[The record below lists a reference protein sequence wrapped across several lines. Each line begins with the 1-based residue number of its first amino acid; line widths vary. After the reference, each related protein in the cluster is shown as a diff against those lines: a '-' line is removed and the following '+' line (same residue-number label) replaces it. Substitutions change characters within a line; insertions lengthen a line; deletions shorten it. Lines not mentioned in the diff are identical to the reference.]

1 MDYTNMTLFEGKKH
15 LAPEPEDDFA
25 RSCRPLSELLDTVR
39 QVEGFPLGRDEDILA
54 LSDPPYYT
62 ACPNPY
68 LGEFIRRY
76 GKPYDE
82 ATDTYQRQ
90 PFVADITEGK
100 NDPIYNA
107 HSYHTKVPP
116 KAIMK
121 FIEHYTE
128 PGDIVFDGFCG
139 SGMTGVAAQLL
150 GRRAI
155 LCDLSPA
162 ATFIAYN
169 YNTPVDVAEF
179 EREAKRILA
188 EVEKE
193 CGWMYETL
201 HTDGRTKGRIN
212 YTVWSDVFICPY
224 CGNEYVFWEAAVD
237 KVRGKVLDEYPCPSC
252 GAQISKRECERAW
265 VSFYDQA
272 IGQLVTQAKQ
282 VPVLINYTVG
292 KKRFEKKPDQHDLDL
307 IRKIEESAIPYW
319 FPTDPIPKGDKTG
332 EPIRLG
338 ITHVHHFYTKRNL
351 WVLAGLNNKTST
363 VRRKGIAAVLRFL
376 ISSYNY
382 THSTKMTRII
392 FKDTGKPVLTS
403 CQLGTLYI
411 SSLPVEKN
419 ILQGLKKMKLA
430 LISRALKASTYGQAI
445 TTSSATGFS
454 AITANS
460 NWADYI
466 FTDPPFGSNLMYSEL
481 NFLWEAW
488 LRVFTN
494 NKPEAI
500 INETQGKGL
509 AEYKELMTAC
519 FKEMYRILK
528 PNRWMTVVFHNSK
541 AAVWNA
547 IQEAITRA
555 GFVIAQVS
563 VMDRKQGTFN
573 QVTAA
578 GAVEKDL
585 IINAYKPKKQ
595 LEENFLR
602 RAGAGLERDFVA
614 DLLEHLPVAPNVGR
628 TEKMLYSKLLA
639 YYVQRG
645 YEIRLDARQFYTL
658 LRENFK
664 LIDGYWFTDGQVLE
678 YEEWKKKQGLAGIR
692 EVQSGQQI
700 LFVSDERS
708 ALVWLYHFLEI
719 PRTYTDIYTAYSR
732 VLVQSDD
739 AIPELRELLDN
750 NFILENGRYRRPQ
763 TEREKEAIEAQRER
777 ELARAFERL
786 LAEARSGVKRLKG
799 VRKEVL
805 IFGFTRAYR
814 EKRYEDILAVAS
826 KLDPALLE
834 TNSEINDFVEIA
846 RLKTGEE

>member
-1 MDYTNMTLFEGKKH
+1 MEYVNRKLFETKK
-15 LAPEPEDDFA
+15 APALEQEDDFA
-25 RSCRPLSELLDTVR
+25 RSCRPLAELLDTVR
-39 QVEGFPLGRDEDILA
+39 NVEGFPLGRDEDILA

-82 ATDTYQRQ
+82 ATDTYQRT
-90 PFVADITEGK
+90 PFVADVTEGK

-107 HSYHTKVPP
+107 HSYHTKVPH

-121 FIEHYTE
+121 YIEHYTE

-179 EREAKRILA
+179 ERDAKRILA
-188 EVEKE
+188 EVERE

-201 HTDGRTKGRIN
+201 HTDGCTKGRIN

-237 KVRGKVLDEYPCPSC
+237 KARGKVLKEYSCPSC
-252 GAQISKRECERAW
+252 GARVSKRECERAW
-265 VSFYDQA
+265 VTFYDQA
-272 IGQLVTQAKQ
+272 IGQQVTQAKQ

-292 KKRFEKKPDQHDLDL
+292 KRRFEKKPDQYDLDL
-307 IRKIEESAIPYW
+307 LRRIEESAIPYW
-319 FPTDPIPKGDKTG
+319 FPTDRMPEGYNTEQPKRSHG
-332 EPIRLG
+332 L
-338 ITHVHHFYTKRNL
+338 THVHHFYTKRNL
-351 WVLAGLNNKTST
+351 WVLAAFYS
-363 VRRKGIAAVLRFL
+363 RF
-376 ISSYNY
+376 
-382 THSTKMTRII
+382 TRIVNSWLWLSGQNRDI
-392 FKDTGKPVLTS
+392 SKLTGVDVRKFFLGGGGPMSGGVK
-403 CQLGTLYI
+403 GTLYVPSI
-411 SSLPVEKN
+411 YVEK
-419 ILQGLKKMKLA
+419 
-430 LISRALKASTYGQAI
+430 
-445 TTSSATGFS
+445 S
-454 AITANS
+454 AIFSYVNRLRTLSSKPWQITSDRNCLIFTGS
-460 NWADYI
+460 SSQLSIPPMTVDYI

-488 LRVFTN
+488 LGVFTN
-494 NKPEAI
+494 NKPEAV

-509 AEYKELMTAC
+509 PEYKELMTAC

-555 GFVIAQVS
+555 GFVIAQVT
-563 VMDRKQGTFN
+563 VMDRKQGTFK
-573 QVTAA
+573 QVTSA
-578 GAVEKDL
+578 GAVKNDL

-628 TEKMLYSKLLA
+628 TEKMLYSKMLA

-658 LRENFK
+658 LKDNFK

-678 YEEWKKKQGLAGIR
+678 YEEWKKRQRLEGIK
-692 EVQSGQQI
+692 EVQSVQQI
-700 LFVSDERS
+700 SFVSDERS
-708 ALVWLYHFLEI
+708 ALAWLYNFLET
-719 PRTYTDIYTAYSR
+719 PRTYNDIYRDYSR
-732 VLVQSDD
+732 ILLPQSDD

-750 NFILENGRYRRPQ
+750 NFVLENGRYRRPQ
-763 TEREKEAIEAQRER
+763 TEQEKEAIEAQRER
-777 ELARAFERL
+777 ELARAFDRL

-799 VRKEVL
+799 VRKEAL

-814 EKRYEDILAVAS
+814 EKRYEDILAVAR
-826 KLDPALLE
+826 KLEPALLE

-846 RLKTGEE
+846 RLKTGEEG

>member
-1 MDYTNMTLFEGKKH
+1 MDYVTRKLFEAQRDP
-15 LAPEPEDDFA
+15 APERDDDFA

-39 QVEGFPLGRDEDILA
+39 QVEGFPLGRDEDILT

-82 ATDTYQRQ
+82 ATETYQRP
-90 PFVADITEGK
+90 PFVADVTEGK
-100 NDPIYNA
+100 NDPVYNA
-107 HSYHTKVPP
+107 HSYHTKVPH
-116 KAIMK
+116 KTIMK
-121 FIEHYTE
+121 YIEHYTE

-237 KVRGKVLDEYPCPSC
+237 KARGKVLEEYPCPTC
-252 GAQISKRECERAW
+252 GAQVSKRECKRAW
-265 VSFYDQA
+265 VTFYDQA
-272 IGQLVTQAKQ
+272 IAQEVIQAKQ

-292 KKRFEKKPDQHDLDL
+292 KKRLEKKPDQFDLDL
-307 IRKIEESAIPYW
+307 IRRIEESAIPNW
-319 FPTDPIPKGDKTG
+319 FPTDRMPEGD
-332 EPIRLG
+332 ESRRNDG
-338 ITHVHHFYTKRNL
+338 IGLTHVHHFYTKRNL
-351 WVLAGLNNKTST
+351 WVLACLQ
-363 VRRKGIAAVLRFL
+363 VVLRTSL
-376 ISSYNY
+376 MEGQLLCLVGDQLPRAS
-382 THSTKMTRII
+382 KMHKIAVSRLNTNLS
-392 FKDTGKPVLTS
+392 KTAGVLA
-403 CQLGTLYI
+403 GTLYVPSNRIEYSVLEMI
-411 SSLPVEKN
+411 SYRIADIGSYLQKRDKKTRHIVFTGSTERTELPECS
-419 ILQGLKKMKLA
+419 I
-430 LISRALKASTYGQAI
+430 
-445 TTSSATGFS
+445 
-454 AITANS
+454 
-460 NWADYI
+460 DYI

-500 INETQGKGL
+500 INDTQGKGL
-509 AEYKELMTAC
+509 PEYKELMTSC

-555 GFVIAQVS
+555 GFVVAQVT
-563 VMDRKQGTFN
+563 VMDRKQGTFK
-573 QVTAA
+573 QVTSA
-578 GAVEKDL
+578 GAVKNDL

-595 LEENFLR
+595 MEENFLR
-602 RAGAGLERDFVA
+602 RAGTGLEREFVA

-658 LRENFK
+658 LKDNFK

-678 YEEWKKKQGLAGIR
+678 YEEWKRRQRLDGIK
-692 EVQSGQQI
+692 ELQSGQQI

-708 ALVWLYHFLEI
+708 ALAWLYNFLET

-732 VLVQSDD
+732 ALVQSDD

-750 NFILENGRYRRPQ
+750 NFVLENGRYRRPQ
-763 TEREKEAIEAQRER
+763 TEQEKEAIEAQRER
-777 ELARAFERL
+777 ELARAFDRF
-786 LAEARSGVKRLKG
+786 LAEAGSGGKRLKG
-799 VRKEVL
+799 VRKEAL

-814 EKRYEDILAVAS
+814 EKRYQDILAVAR
-826 KLDPALLE
+826 KLDQDFLE
-834 TNSEINDFVEIA
+834 TNGEINDFVEIA
-846 RLKTGEE
+846 KLKTGEEQ

>member
-1 MDYTNMTLFEGKKH
+1 MDYVTRKLFEAKRDP
-15 LAPEPEDDFA
+15 APEREDDFA

-82 ATDTYQRQ
+82 AIDTYQRP
-90 PFVADITEGK
+90 PFVADVTEGK
-100 NDPIYNA
+100 NDPVYNA
-107 HSYHTKVPP
+107 HSYHTKVPH

-121 FIEHYTE
+121 YIEHYTE

-201 HTDGRTKGRIN
+201 HTDGRTKGRMN

-237 KVRGKVLDEYPCPSC
+237 KARGKVVDEYPCPSC
-252 GAQISKRECERAW
+252 GARVSKRECERAW
-265 VSFYDQA
+265 VTFYDPA
-272 IGQLVTQAKQ
+272 IAQEVTQAKQ
-282 VPVLINYTVG
+282 VPVLINYTIG
-292 KKRFEKKPDQHDLDL
+292 KRRFEKKPDQFDLDL
-307 IRKIEESAIPYW
+307 IRRIEDSAIPYW
-319 FPTDPIPKGDKTG
+319 FPTDRMPEGYNTEQPKRSHG
-332 EPIRLG
+332 LN
-338 ITHVHHFYTKRNL
+338 HVHHFYTKRNL
-351 WVLAGLNNKTST
+351 WVLAA
-363 VRRKGIAAVLRFL
+363 VFQRARRCSPALLLFQSAAATLCSKLTR
-376 ISSYNY
+376 YNLGN
-382 THSTKMTRII
+382 R
-392 FKDTGKPVLTS
+392 GNGPVS
-403 CQLGTLYI
+403 GTLYVASLVAE
-411 SSLPVEKN
+411 SSVTKAIFGKVEDFSNAFCNLAN
-419 ILQGLKKMKLA
+419 INKAQVFCSSVTNLA
-430 LISRALKASTYGQAI
+430 LVS
-445 TTSSATGFS
+445 
-454 AITANS
+454 NS
-460 NWADYI
+460 IDYI

-500 INETQGKGL
+500 INEVQGKGL
-509 AEYKELMTAC
+509 SEYKELMTAC
-519 FKEMYRILK
+519 FREMYRILK

-555 GFVIAQVS
+555 GFVIAQVT
-563 VMDRKQGTFN
+563 VMDRKQGTFK
-573 QVTAA
+573 QVTSA
-578 GAVEKDL
+578 GAVKNDL

-602 RAGAGLERDFVA
+602 RAGAGLERDFVV
-614 DLLEHLPVAPNVGR
+614 DLLEHLPVTPNVGR

-645 YEIRLDARQFYTL
+645 YEIRLDASQFYTL
-658 LRENFK
+658 LKDNFK
-664 LIDGYWFTDGQVLE
+664 LIDGYWFTDGQVLK
-678 YEEWKKKQGLAGIR
+678 YQEWKRGHKLEGIK

-708 ALVWLYHFLEI
+708 ALAWLYNFLET
-719 PRTYTDIYTAYSR
+719 PRTYSDIYTAYSR
-732 VLVQSDD
+732 ALVQSDD

-750 NFILENGRYRRPQ
+750 NFVLENDRYRRPQ
-763 TEREKEAIEAQRER
+763 TEREREAIEAQREK
-777 ELARAFERL
+777 ELARAFDRL
-786 LAEARSGVKRLKG
+786 LAEVRSGVKRLKG
-799 VRKEVL
+799 VRKEAL

-814 EKRYEDILAVAS
+814 EKRYDDILAVAR
-826 KLDPALLE
+826 KLDQDFLE
-834 TNSEINDFVEIA
+834 TNGEINDFVEIA

>member
-1 MDYTNMTLFEGKKH
+1 MDYETGSLFEAKNDPK
-15 LAPEPEDDFA
+15 LEPEDDFA
-25 RSCRPLSELLDTVR
+25 RSCPPLSELLDTVR
-39 QVEGFPLGRDEDILA
+39 HVEGFPLGRDEDILA

-82 ATDTYQRQ
+82 ATDTYQR
-90 PFVADITEGK
+90 PPLVADVTEGK
-100 NDPIYNA
+100 NDPVYNA
-107 HSYHTKVPP
+107 HSYHTKVPH

-121 FIEHYTE
+121 YIEHYTE

-169 YNTPVDVAEF
+169 YNTPVDVAAF

-201 HTDGRTKGRIN
+201 HTDGRTNGRIN

-224 CGNEYVFWEAAVD
+224 CGSEYVFWEAAVD
-237 KVRGKVLDEYPCPSC
+237 KERGKVLNEYPCPSC
-252 GAQISKRECERAW
+252 GAKVAKRECKRAW
-265 VSFYDQA
+265 VAFYDQV
-272 IGQLVTQAKQ
+272 IGQEVTQAKQ

-292 KKRFEKKPDQHDLDL
+292 KKRYEKKPDQYDLDL
-307 IRKIEESAIPYW
+307 IRRIEESAIPYW
-319 FPTDPIPKGDKTG
+319 FPTDRMLEGDKTV

-351 WVLAGLNNKTST
+351 WVLAALNSKISAA
-363 VRRKGIAAVLRFL
+363 KGTGVAAVLRFL
-376 ISSYNY
+376 ISSYNH

-403 CQLGTLYI
+403 CQSGTLYI

-419 ILQGLKKMKLA
+419 ILQGLTKMKLA
-430 LISRALKASTYGQAI
+430 LISRALKALSYEQAI
-445 TTSSATGFS
+445 TTSSSTGFS
-454 AITANS
+454 LISIYN
-460 NWADYI
+460 NCIDYI

-494 NKPEAI
+494 NRPEAI

-509 AEYKELMTAC
+509 PEYKELMTAC
-519 FKEMYRILK
+519 FKEMYRLLK
-528 PNRWMTVVFHNSK
+528 PNRWMTVVFHNSR

-555 GFVIAQVS
+555 GFVIAQVT
-563 VMDRKQGTFN
+563 VMDRKQGSFN

-595 LEENFLR
+595 MEENFLR

-614 DLLEHLPVAPNVGR
+614 DLLEHLPVVPNVGR

-645 YEIRLDARQFYTL
+645 FEIRLDARQFYVL
-658 LRENFK
+658 LKENFK
-664 LIDGYWFTDGQVLE
+664 LIDGYWFTDEQVLQ
-678 YEEWKKKQGLAGIR
+678 YEEWKRKQRLDGIK

-700 LFVSDERS
+700 FFVSDERS
-708 ALVWLYHFLEI
+708 ALAWLYNFLET

-732 VLVQSDD
+732 ALVQSDD
-739 AIPELRELLDN
+739 AIPELKELLDN

-763 TEREKEAIEAQRER
+763 TEQEREAIEAQRER
-777 ELARAFERL
+777 ELGRAFERL

-799 VRKEVL
+799 VRKEAL
-805 IFGFTRAYR
+805 IFGFTKAYR
-814 EKRYEDILAVAS
+814 EKRYQDILAVAR
-826 KLDPALLE
+826 KLDQDFLE
-834 TNSEINDFVEIA
+834 TNGEINDFVEIA

>member
-1 MDYTNMTLFEGKKH
+1 MDCVTKRLFEVDGGDPQ
-15 LAPEPEDDFA
+15 PELEDDFA

-68 LGEFIRRY
+68 LGEFIKRY

-82 ATDTYQRQ
+82 ATDTYQRP
-90 PFVADITEGK
+90 PFVADVTEGK
-100 NDPIYNA
+100 NDPVYNA
-107 HSYHTKVPP
+107 HSYHTKVPH
-116 KAIMK
+116 KAIMEY
-121 FIEHYTE
+121 IEHYTE

-201 HTDGRTKGRIN
+201 HTDGRTRGRIN

-224 CGNEYVFWEAAVD
+224 CGNEYVFWDAAVD
-237 KVRGKVLDEYPCPSC
+237 KVRGKVLEEYPCPSC
-252 GAQISKRECERAW
+252 GARVSKRECERAW
-265 VSFYDQA
+265 VTFYDQA
-272 IGQLVTQAKQ
+272 IGQQVTQAKQ
-282 VPVLINYTVG
+282 VPVLINYAVG
-292 KKRFEKKPDQHDLDL
+292 KKRFEKKPDQFDLDL
-307 IRKIEESAIPYW
+307 IRRIEESAIPYW
-319 FPTDPIPKGDKTG
+319 FPTDRMPEGYNTEQPKRSHG
-332 EPIRLG
+332 L
-338 ITHVHHFYTKRNL
+338 THVHHFYTKRNL
-351 WVLAGLNNKTST
+351 WIMSSTIAKFRERLSSRWLLFLMTSFIVKTGSKLHNIGLKNGSLNLAGQVPN
-363 VRRKGIAAVLRFL
+363 
-376 ISSYNY
+376 
-382 THSTKMTRII
+382 
-392 FKDTGKPVLTS
+392 
-403 CQLGTLYI
+403 TLYVP
-411 SSLPVEKN
+411 SSVAERDIFELARGKVEDLLPAMSLEKQEGF
-419 ILQGLKKMKLA
+419 IVLGCQ
-430 LISRALKASTYGQAI
+430 ST
-445 TTSSATGFS
+445 TNVVSCD
-454 AITANS
+454 NS
-460 NWADYI
+460 VDYI

-547 IQEAITRA
+547 IQEAITKA
-555 GFVIAQVS
+555 GFVITQVT
-563 VMDRKQGTFN
+563 VMDRKQGTFK
-573 QVTAA
+573 QVTSA
-578 GAVEKDL
+578 GAVKNDL
-585 IINAYKPKKQ
+585 IINAYKPKKRM
-595 LEENFLR
+595 EDNFLR
-602 RAGAGLERDFVA
+602 RAGAGLERDFVT

-658 LRENFK
+658 LKENFK
-664 LIDGYWFTDGQVLE
+664 LIDGYWFTDEQVLK
-678 YEEWKKKQGLAGIR
+678 YDEWKRRQRLDGIK
-692 EVQSGQQI
+692 EVRSGQLI
-700 LFVSDERS
+700 LLVSDERS
-708 ALVWLYHFLEI
+708 ALTWLYNFLES
-719 PRTYTDIYTAYSR
+719 PQTYTDIYTAYSR
-732 VLVQSDD
+732 ALVQSDD
-739 AIPELRELLDN
+739 AIPELRELLDS
-750 NFILENGRYRRPQ
+750 NFILEGGRYRRPQ
-763 TEREKEAIEAQRER
+763 TEQEREAVEAQRER
-777 ELARAFERL
+777 DLDRAFDRL

-799 VRKEVL
+799 GRKEAL
-805 IFGFTRAYR
+805 MLGFTRAYR
-814 EKRYEDILAVAS
+814 EKRYGDILAVARR
-826 KLDPALLE
+826 LDQDFLE
-834 TNSEINDFVEIA
+834 TNGEINDFVEIA

>member
-1 MDYTNMTLFEGKKH
+1 MDYVTRKLFEAKRDP
-15 LAPEPEDDFA
+15 APEREDDFA

-82 ATDTYQRQ
+82 AIDTYQRP
-90 PFVADITEGK
+90 PFVADVTEGK
-100 NDPIYNA
+100 NDPVYNA
-107 HSYHTKVPP
+107 HSYHTKVPH

-121 FIEHYTE
+121 YIEHYTE

-201 HTDGRTKGRIN
+201 HTDGRTKGRMN

-237 KVRGKVLDEYPCPSC
+237 KARGKVVDEYPCPSC
-252 GAQISKRECERAW
+252 GARVSKRECERAW
-265 VSFYDQA
+265 VTFYDPA
-272 IGQLVTQAKQ
+272 IAQEVTQAKQ
-282 VPVLINYTVG
+282 VPVLINYTIG
-292 KKRFEKKPDQHDLDL
+292 KRRFEKKPDQFDLDL

-319 FPTDPIPKGDKTG
+319 FPTDRMPEGDESRRNDRIG
-332 EPIRLG
+332 L
-338 ITHVHHFYTKRNL
+338 THVHHFYTKRNL
-351 WVLAGLNNKTST
+351 WVLAAMRKRCESKVLLLWLNSQ
-363 VRRKGIAAVLRFL
+363 L
-376 ISSYNY
+376 INVSKLNRYRAGVSFPYNPL
-382 THSTKMTRII
+382 S
-392 FKDTGKPVLTS
+392 
-403 CQLGTLYI
+403 GTLYI
-411 SSLPVEKN
+411 GSQVSEANVFTAYKN
-419 ILQGLKKMKLA
+419 KFGRLVMAFQV
-430 LISRALKASTYGQAI
+430 ISNGAMLGVLSTGEVNI
-445 TTSSATGFS
+445 PD
-454 AITANS
+454 NVV
-460 NWADYI
+460 DYI

-509 AEYKELMTAC
+509 SEYKELMTAC
-519 FKEMYRILK
+519 FREMYRILK

-555 GFVIAQVS
+555 GFVIAQVT
-563 VMDRKQGTFN
+563 VMDRKQGTFK
-573 QVTAA
+573 QVTSA
-578 GAVEKDL
+578 GAVKNDL

-595 LEENFLR
+595 MEENFLR

-658 LRENFK
+658 LKDNFK
-664 LIDGYWFTDGQVLE
+664 LIDGYWFTDWQVLK
-678 YEEWKKKQGLAGIR
+678 YEEWKKGHKLAGIK
-692 EVQSGQQI
+692 EVQPGQQI

-708 ALVWLYHFLEI
+708 ALAWLYNFLER

-732 VLVQSDD
+732 ALVQSDD

-750 NFILENGRYRRPQ
+750 NFVLENDRYRRPQ
-763 TEREKEAIEAQRER
+763 TEREREAIEAQREK

-786 LAEARSGVKRLKG
+786 LAEVRSGVKRLKG
-799 VRKEVL
+799 VRKEAL

-814 EKRYEDILAVAS
+814 EKRYDDILAVAR
-826 KLDPALLE
+826 KLDQDFLE
-834 TNSEINDFVEIA
+834 TNGEINDFVEIA